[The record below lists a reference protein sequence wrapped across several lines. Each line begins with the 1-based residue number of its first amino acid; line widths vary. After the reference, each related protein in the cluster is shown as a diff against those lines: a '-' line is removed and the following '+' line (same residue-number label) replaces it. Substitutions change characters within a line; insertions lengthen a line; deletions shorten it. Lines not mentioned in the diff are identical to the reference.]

1 MCLIA
6 VQDIST
12 AFLDAYLKDD
22 PLAREWLASDAKRWL
37 GAAGE
42 LRRK

>member
-1 MCLIA
+1 MRMIA
-6 VQDIST
+6 VEDIST

-22 PLAREWLASDAKRWL
+22 PRARQWLASNAQQWL